1 MQDQQADLEWRD
13 SGVPVSNQFD
23 DPYFSLDNGLEETRH
38 VFLTGNEL
46 PTRFCDGFH
55 IGELGFGS
63 GLGFLTAVQAWLVGR
78 ARLSELHQL

>member
-23 DPYFSLDNGLEETRH
+23 DPYFSLDNGLEETWH

-46 PTRFCDGFH
+46 PARFCDGFH
-55 IGELGFGS
+55 IGELGFGT
-63 GLGFLTAVQAWLVGR
+63 GLGVLNCGPGLDGIR
-78 ARLSELHQL
+78 N